1 MKLSTKIPLI
11 LLASIILKVDLS
23 SAQTPSQLI
32 RGLVVDGISQQPLIG
47 ATIEVMDLAT
57 VTNLDGSFE
66 LENIPVGRH
75 QVICRYLGYQTA
87 IIDDLLIN
95 SAKESFIK
103 IELDE
108 IAIEADE
115 VVVRAFSHP
124 HEPLNDLSMVSTRSF
139 SADETQRY
147 PASANDPSRMAVGFP
162 GVKPARDNRNDLVI
176 RGNPAFGLL
185 WRLEGVDIPNPNH
198 FARIGSSGGGITI
211 FSVGMLDKSDFSA
224 GAFAANYGNAIS
236 GVFDIHFRN
245 GNKDNQEYTA
255 RAGMLG
261 LDFSAEGPIK
271 KGKSSYLFNYRYST
285 LGILDAFNIHLVDER
300 ESNTFQDLAFKT
312 HFASGDNK
320 HQFSLWGMGGLS
332 KEREDAVANPEDW
345 VSFGDYYTRA
355 FDTKMGVIGI
365 NYRTLLDDQSYLKI
379 SLAGIGQGIQ
389 WRNDS
394 LNSQE
399 IPSIINDENY
409 SDRRVALNG
418 TYIRKISQ
426 SISAQV
432 GLHTTRISYDLSK
445 KKTFPQTHLSI
456 DERGSTFLLQP
467 YSNFTIH
474 SHARWTF
481 SVGIHSVIFTLNK
494 SYSLEPRLS
503 IRYHS
508 SENSSFSIAYGKH
521 SVTLPIGHYFARIKD
536 LNGNNSKPNV
546 DLKLLKSHH
555 FIASFQ
561 QQFSRY
567 RLNIEPYL
575 QFLDNIP
582 IGIQKND
589 TYSLINEIDGFTTK
603 ELISEGTATNIGI
616 DITLEKY
623 FSNKSFFI
631 LNSSLSNSQYETL
644 DGVKR
649 NTRFNSNFF
658 SSFMGGKEWNVSTR
672 STLQLGTRILYGLG
686 GYITPTLSAFR
697 NVEDPSRPLLDHGR
711 AFTER
716 VSSYFRPDLRISYR
730 KNGKKASWTLSLDV
744 QNVASIKNIDVIDYE
759 FNAESSSWGFRT
771 QASAVPVL
779 SYQVDF

>member
-1 MKLSTKIPLI
+1 MKPSTFLHVIILI
-11 LLASIILKVDLS
+11 LSFPNMDLL
-23 SAQTPSQLI
+23 SAQTPSQLM
-32 RGLVVDGISQQPLIG
+32 RGLVVDKISQQPLIG
-47 ATIEVMDLAT
+47 ATIEVVDRAT

-66 LENIPVGRH
+66 LQNIPVGRH
-75 QVICRYLGYQTA
+75 QITCRYLGYKTI

-95 SAKESFIK
+95 SAKETFIK

-108 IAIEADE
+108 VAIQADE

-124 HEPLNDLSMVSTRSF
+124 HEALNDLSMVSTRSF

-245 GNKDNQEYTA
+245 GNKEKQEYTA

-261 LDFSAEGPIK
+261 LDFSAEGPLN
-271 KGKSSYLFNYRYST
+271 KGQSSYLFNYRYST
-285 LGILDAFNIHLVDER
+285 LGILDAFDIHLVDER
-300 ESNTFQDLAFKT
+300 ESNTFQDFAFKT
-312 HFASGDNK
+312 HFASDNNK
-320 HQFSLWGMGGLS
+320 HQFSIWGLGGIS
-332 KEREDAVANPEDW
+332 KEMEDALPDTESW
-345 VSFGDYYTRA
+345 QSFGDYYTRK
-355 FDTKMGVIGI
+355 FDTKMGVLGL
-365 NYRTLLDDQSYLKI
+365 NYQALLDDRSYLKL
-379 SLAGIGQGIQ
+379 SLAGIGQSII

-394 LNSQE
+394 LNTQK
-399 IPSIINDENY
+399 IPSVINDENY
-409 SDRRVALNG
+409 TDTRVAFNS
-418 TYIRKISQ
+418 TYIRKVSQ
-426 SISAQV
+426 SFSAQV
-432 GLHTTRISYDLSK
+432 GLLSTQISYDLSK
-445 KKTFPQTHLSI
+445 KKTFPQPLISL
-456 DERGSTFLLQP
+456 DEKGNTFLLQP
-467 YSNFTIH
+467 YANLTIH
-474 SHARWTF
+474 NNVRWTF
-481 SVGIHSVIFTLNK
+481 NVGLHTVLFTLNN
-494 SYSLEPRLS
+494 SYSIEPRLG
-503 IRYHS
+503 IQYQLND
-508 SENSSFSIAYGKH
+508 NSSLSIAYGKH
-521 SVTLPIGHYFARIKD
+521 STTLPIGHYFARIKD
-536 LNGNNSKPNV
+536 INGNISQPNV

-561 QQFSRY
+561 QQFSDY
-567 RLNIEPYL
+567 RLTLEPYL

-582 IGIQKND
+582 VGIQPTD
-589 TYSLINEIDGFTTK
+589 TYSLINEIDGFTT
-603 ELISEGTATNIGI
+603 EALTSEGSAINVGL

-623 FSNKSFFI
+623 FSNRSFFI
-631 LNSSLSNSQYETL
+631 LNSSISNSQYEAL

-658 SSFMGGKEWNVSTR
+658 SSFMGGKEWNVSPR

-686 GYITPTLSAFR
+686 GYITPILSTFR
-697 NVEDPSRPLLDHGR
+697 NAEDPSRPILDHSR
-711 AFTER
+711 AFTDR

-730 KNGKKASWTLSLDV
+730 KNGNRTSWTLSLDV
-744 QNVASIKNIDVIDYE
+744 QNVASIKNIDVIDHE
-759 FNAESSSWGFRT
+759 FNADSNRWGFRT

-779 SYQVDF
+779 SYQLDF